1 MRILPGSSG
10 FSYRPWKGAFYPP
23 ELGDEGWLAHYTT
36 RLPTVEI
43 NNTFYRMP
51 RANVMAAWA
60 REAAPGFRFAIK
72 APRRI
77 THLARLADTR
87 ELVAALWSAVQEL
100 GAALGPVLFQLP
112 PHARKEA
119 ARLAEFLAGLPQG
132 MRAVLE
138 FRHASWHDEE
148 VLALLREHRAC
159 LCASDV
165 GQLADAGIDATTDWG
180 YLRLRQATYADEEL
194 RGLIAKL
201 RAQPW
206 QEAYV
211 FFKHDEAAPGPE
223 GALQLARLLE
233 RPAAR

>member
-23 ELGDEGWLAHYTT
+23 ELGDEGWLAHYST

-60 REAAPGFRFAIK
+60 REVPPGFRFAIK

-77 THLARLADTR
+77 THLARLAGTG

-100 GAALGPVLFQLP
+100 GEALGPVLFQLP
-112 PHARKEA
+112 PHDKKDV
-119 ARLAEFLAGLPQG
+119 ARLGGFLGTLPRG

-138 FRHASWHDEE
+138 FRHASWNDEE
-148 VLALLREHRAC
+148 VVALLHEHGAC

-165 GQLADAGIDATTDWG
+165 GKLADAGIVATADWG
-180 YLRLRQATYADEEL
+180 YLRLRQPTYSDEEL
-194 RGLIAKL
+194 RGLVERL

-206 QEAYV
+206 REAYV
-211 FFKHDEAAPGPE
+211 FFKHDESAPGPE
-223 GALQLARLLE
+223 GALQLARIV
-233 RPAAR
+233 